1 MSGEPPDEEGFYFPV
16 YEEVASDL
24 LEGLDRTGLVVEDI
38 GHEIEPSTGDRTF
51 RCAAHVGTSEAA
63 PRYQAS
69 LHFHWDALLTY
80 LGTYGPGSECDLYH
94 EPGEACSHR
103 AQPPHPGVD
112 LVVEYD
118 LGDGGYQLSDL
129 GEVQAWISTV
139 ESLLSRVL
147 PDDDGRVVHLN
158 LAFREG
164 AVWVERFTAEQSWYL
179 DLSEP
184 RDLSPIC
191 EMVAATLRA
200 TPTLADRLPL

>member
-1 MSGEPPDEEGFYFPV
+1 VSGELPEEESLYFPV
-16 YEEVASDL
+16 YEELASDL

-51 RCAAHVGTSEAA
+51 RCAAHVGSSEAA
-63 PRYQAS
+63 SRYQAS

-94 EPGEACSHR
+94 EPGETCSHR
-103 AQPPHPGVD
+103 AQRPHPGVD

-139 ESLLSRVL
+139 EALLSRVL

-164 AVWVERFTAEQSWYL
+164 AVWVERFSAEQSWYL

-200 TPTLADRLPL
+200 TPALADRLPL